1 MIRVFLTL
9 LLALFL
15 LTIESVIVRYA
26 GFSVTRIDVTVVLLV
41 WLALRAPTL
50 EGAAASFG
58 VGYLLDLMSGR
69 PTGLY
74 TFLAVLTFLVG
85 RVASGVVDVRSPAM
99 LALFSVAASAG
110 HGLLATLL
118 SWMVTRENSA
128 APLYALP
135 MQVLLT
141 GIAAILLNP
150 LLKKLEWSDQ
160 RTKPSLLR

>member
-1 MIRVFLTL
+1 MIRVLLTL

-26 GFSVTRIDVTVVLLV
+26 GLSVTRIDVTVVLLV
-41 WLALRAPTL
+41 FLALRAPTL

-74 TFLAVLTFLVG
+74 TFLGVLTFLVG
-85 RVASGVVDVRSPAM
+85 RVTSSVMDVRSPVM
-99 LALFSVAASAG
+99 LALFSMAASAG
-110 HGLLATLL
+110 HGLVATLL
-118 SWMVTRENSA
+118 TWMVTHENSG
-128 APLYALP
+128 APLYTLP
-135 MQVLLT
+135 VQVLLT
-141 GIAAILLNP
+141 GLAAVLLSP

-160 RTKPSLLR
+160 RAKPSLLR